1 MAEKHFAATARGSW
15 DQKRDSDFIDSGI
28 SSEPCWSPL
37 SYFCLSHR
45 HNLFPDLPF
54 PYSDKVNHLL
64 AYAAM
69 MFWFGQI
76 FRKCSASLLIASGLV
91 AMGIVLEY
99 IQGSTGYRTFEYAD
113 MAANGIGAVAGL
125 FLSWTRLGGLLLVF
139 EGLLTG
145 RMDPPPSKPGPEH
158 ADSE

>member
-1 MAEKHFAATARGSW
+1 MMEKGCAAAARYTGSERELRFYRLW
-15 DQKRDSDFIDSGI
+15 NILGAMLVSVVIF
-28 SSEPCWSPL
+28 L
-37 SYFCLSHR
+37 SLAPTQS
-45 HNLFPDLPF
+45 LPDLPF
-54 PYSDKVNHLL
+54 PYSDKVNHVL
-64 AYAAM
+64 AYTAM

-76 FRKCSASLLIASGLV
+76 FRKRSASLLIASCLV

-158 ADSE
+158 ADL